1 MVQTLTWL
9 VGNREFLTDAS
20 QSQDTFEDHQ
30 AVFNMLEHRREE
42 QERQQWE
49 RDRAEAGPSGAQ
61 ENDRVEAGPSGAQ
74 ENDRV
79 EAGPS
84 GAQENDRVEAG
95 PSGAQE
101 NDRAEA
107 TPSSA
112 QPNVQPEP
120 YFPVGLALSEREP
133 TKFNFGLY
141 LFDCLRLPRGL
152 FDGDC
157 DGPLRFDDVVA
168 CNTYCIHFAA
178 EQQLKVQA
186 SRQPD
191 SNRQDGTRAVP
202 DKAVMFR
209 RSGKPLGPKLK
220 TDNPLFDRNLEQLR
234 LDNFGNVMAL
244 FAHPWSDISV
254 QLTHGFPK
262 RLVSQSH
269 GGMLPGNLT
278 AAARVS
284 NQALRSLAPG
294 DVAAFISRDM
304 VQGLGLTTAELI
316 LARSSALKYAGKRDK
331 PARLVG
337 LMFRYGIDFL
347 HLTALTVEQ
356 MQTLTDT
363 TTQHWNN
370 IFRSTTD
377 PDASVTDS
385 SSSSSDSED
394 DSHQLT
400 VSWTVP
406 GAECGDDLPPPDHE
420 RREQRV
426 CHHVH
431 SLMFSY
437 LQTITETEDEPQ
449 PAAAAETQPTAAR
462 NGSSGQRKRKRKTD
476 GPMVE
481 DDSED
486 EDATAAPAET
496 TPAPPDARQRLLLL
510 PQVCATRIPG
520 RDSIQKMLEFFQHNM
535 ALPPMVSELS

>member
-20 QSQDTFEDHQ
+20 QSQDTHEDHQ
-30 AVFNMLEHRREE
+30 AVFNMLEQRREE

-61 ENDRVEAGPSGAQ
+61 ENDR
-74 ENDRV
+74 
-79 EAGPS
+79 
-84 GAQENDRVEAG
+84 
-95 PSGAQE
+95 
-101 NDRAEA
+101 AEA

-112 QPNVQPEP
+112 QPNDQPEP
-120 YFPVGLALSEREP
+120 YFPVGLALSERQP

-157 DGPLRFDDVVA
+157 DGPVSFDDGPVSFDDVVA

-191 SNRQDGTRAVP
+191 SDRQDGATAVP
-202 DKAVMFR
+202 DKAVLFR

-234 LDNFGNVMAL
+234 LDHFSNVMAL

-254 QLTHGFPK
+254 QLTHGFPR

-269 GGMLPGNLT
+269 GGMLPGNLM

-284 NQALRSLAPG
+284 NQAIRSLAPG

-316 LARSSALKYAGKRDK
+316 LARSSASSKEQTR
-331 PARLVG
+331 
-337 LMFRYGIDFL
+337 RY
-347 HLTALTVEQ
+347 
-356 MQTLTDT
+356 
-363 TTQHWNN
+363 
-370 IFRSTTD
+370 
-377 PDASVTDS
+377 
-385 SSSSSDSED
+385 
-394 DSHQLT
+394 
-400 VSWTVP
+400 
-406 GAECGDDLPPPDHE
+406 
-420 RREQRV
+420 
-426 CHHVH
+426 
-431 SLMFSY
+431 
-437 LQTITETEDEPQ
+437 
-449 PAAAAETQPTAAR
+449 
-462 NGSSGQRKRKRKTD
+462 
-476 GPMVE
+476 
-481 DDSED
+481 
-486 EDATAAPAET
+486 
-496 TPAPPDARQRLLLL
+496 
-510 PQVCATRIPG
+510 IP
-520 RDSIQKMLEFFQHNM
+520 
-535 ALPPMVSELS
+535 

>member
-9 VGNREFLTDAS
+9 VGNRDFLTDAS
-20 QSQDTFEDHQ
+20 QSQDTYEDHHAIFQDTYEDNHAIFKMLQ
-30 AVFNMLEHRREE
+30 ASLEE

-74 ENDRV
+74 ENDR
-79 EAGPS
+79 
-84 GAQENDRVEAG
+84 
-95 PSGAQE
+95 
-101 NDRAEA
+101 AEA

-112 QPNVQPEP
+112 QPYDQPEP
-120 YFPVGLALSEREP
+120 YFPVGLALSERQP

-157 DGPLRFDDVVA
+157 DGPVSFDDVVA

-191 SNRQDGTRAVP
+191 SNRQDGTTAVP

-234 LDNFGNVMAL
+234 LDHFGNVMAL

-254 QLTHGFPK
+254 QLTRGFP
-262 RLVSQSH
+262 RCLVSQSH

-294 DVAAFISRDM
+294 NVAAFISRDM

-316 LARSSALKYAGKRDK
+316 LARSSALKYAGK

-377 PDASVTDS
+377 PDASVTD

-437 LQTITETEDEPQ
+437 LQTITETEEEQSDEPQ

-476 GPMVE
+476 GPVVE

-520 RDSIQKMLEFFQHNM
+520 RDSIQKMLEFFRHNM